1 MIPWKDNL
9 QKHSNSLIKLE
20 TLLKL
25 TNYTKDQSEIEY
37 NTVIQLINN
46 DVKDNVPVS
55 GARIL
60 EKLYEAKLY

>member
-1 MIPWKDNL
+1 MIQWKDNL

-55 GARIL
+55 GAIIL